1 MNEQQMLLADS
12 AGKCF
17 ESLGAK
23 TSFAEGWPHIEEL
36 SLNLLLIS
44 EADGGFGG
52 GWDDALI
59 VLRLAGASALALP
72 VAEAILA
79 ASLAPAGTEGFGS
92 ISTKAAGSLS
102 GGMFTGAL
110 TGVPWGRYADYVVA
124 AIDGAVVLLG
134 KPAAVAEAKN
144 LANEPRDKLTYENAP
159 VTALAA
165 APLLEL
171 AALARTAQMAGAIGA
186 ALERSVTYVNEREQF
201 GRKLAKFQAV
211 QQTLASFAAE
221 AAAAD
226 CAAQSAAQAMQRG
239 NAGFEIA
246 CAKLRANMAAGI
258 ATATAHQMHG
268 AIGFTLEYDLHPLTR
283 RLWSWRSE
291 YGSDHFWALR
301 LGNHI
306 ATRGAANFWRD
317 LTARKAVA

>member
-23 TSFAEGWPHIEEL
+23 TAFAEGWRQVEAL
-36 SLNLLLIS
+36 GLNLLLIA

-52 GWDDALI
+52 SWDDALI
-59 VLRLAGASALALP
+59 VLRLVGANALPLP

-79 ASLAPAGTEGFGS
+79 ASLAPAGTQGFGS
-92 ISTKAAGSLS
+92 IATKTSGSLR
-102 GGMFTGAL
+102 GGVFTGGL
-110 TGVPWGRYADYVVA
+110 IGVPWGRHADYVVA

-134 KPAAVAEAKN
+134 KPEAVAEAKN
-144 LANEPRDKLTYENAP
+144 LADEPRDRLTYEHAP

-171 AALARTAQMAGAIGA
+171 AALARTGQMAGAIGA
-186 ALERSVTYVNEREQF
+186 ALQRSVTYVNERQQF
-201 GRKLAKFQAV
+201 GRPLAKFQAV

-239 NAGFEIA
+239 HASFEIA

-291 YGSDHFWALR
+291 YGNDHFWALR
-301 LGNHI
+301 LGDRI
-306 ATRGAANFWRD
+306 SARGAANFWSD
-317 LTARKAVA
+317 LTASEVV